1 MKNIDKDEREA
12 LYQTKEGIEQSVQE
26 PTERLSATDSELL
39 QHLAAGTAS
48 STGADFF
55 KSLVRHLA
63 SALRVR
69 YAFVTQCTDATLTR
83 VRTLAFWDGKDFGDN
98 FEYALA
104 GTPCEN
110 VIGGNVCHYPNKLQ
124 SLFPDDKGLVEW
136 EAESFLGIPIHD
148 SWGNIL
154 GHLAAL
160 DDKPMPDRPRG
171 MTILQIFAARAGA
184 ELERKRGGCPQREL
198 CATS

>member
-1 MKNIDKDEREA
+1 MKDERGA
-12 LYQTKEGIEQSVQE
+12 LYQTNGGVEQSVQE
-26 PTERLSATDSELL
+26 PTEGLSASDSELL

-55 KSLVRHLA
+55 KSLVRHVA

-104 GTPCEN
+104 GTPC
-110 VIGGNVCHYPNKLQ
+110 
-124 SLFPDDKGLVEW
+124 
-136 EAESFLGIPIHD
+136 
-148 SWGNIL
+148 
-154 GHLAAL
+154 
-160 DDKPMPDRPRG
+160 
-171 MTILQIFAARAGA
+171 
-184 ELERKRGGCPQREL
+184 
-198 CATS
+198 